1 MPRLAPVT
9 SATWPASSSV
19 LVVIVSDNPFGKQ
32 RTLVFQSMLVEIG
45 QRGRIVA
52 RKARVAIFRRI
63 VAALRFAERT
73 IEAVDR
79 DEGQAV
85 GVDEIRHLDDR
96 HLRREQF
103 GALDRKSVV

>member
-32 RTLVFQSMLVEIG
+32 RKLIFQSMLVEIG

-52 RKARVAIFRRI
+52 SKAGVAIFRRI

-79 DEGQAV
+79 DEGQA
-85 GVDEIRHLDDR
+85 GGSDEIRQQIGRAH
-96 HLRREQF
+96 
-103 GALDRKSVV
+103 V